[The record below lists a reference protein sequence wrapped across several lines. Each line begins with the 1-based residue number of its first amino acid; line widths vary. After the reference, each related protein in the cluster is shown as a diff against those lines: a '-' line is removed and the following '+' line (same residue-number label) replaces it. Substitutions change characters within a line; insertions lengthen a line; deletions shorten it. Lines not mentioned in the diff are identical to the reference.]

1 MDNRHVVQC
10 PHMGTVFDT
19 RDRFHILSTLLQT
32 KTLRQFDERLQDEL
46 LPILGCS
53 ILGLYLYS
61 ETTAAFSP
69 VSDIFRDPTS
79 PAYPIA
85 QLPAAGTIKEAAV
98 RAGQA
103 ILANDLSNAP
113 WTEAQAIDPL
123 IYRRSS
129 VLVAPVTIPAEP
141 PIGAPAKTLAVIVA
155 VAMEGPD
162 AFTEEDRDFLEV
174 LGQHIAPVLTA
185 VLAAEERDTLVAI
198 NGQVVL
204 GAITLDNLIHSIQ
217 PILRNVIH
225 HDVTGLV
232 RFVGEPHNRWFDIVA
247 CEGVAID
254 QDALRQFPFEHM
266 AAAEI
271 LTTGKPLLLTGHN
284 QERFA
289 EHRYFESLG
298 VFSAMLCPLLVRG
311 KPYGFLAI
319 GSKRRN
325 AFSERDLALTEQIGF
340 HLSHAI
346 TNLSAYDQIRQ
357 LKDQLEQENV
367 YLREEMGASLD
378 LKSLVGDSPALQ
390 KSLRAIEMV
399 APTDSTVL
407 ITGETGTGKELVA
420 QAIHRL
426 SPRQQKALITVNCAA
441 LPPTLIESELFGH
454 EKGAFTSAT
463 ARKLGR
469 FELAH
474 GGTIFLDEVG
484 ELPIDVQMKL
494 LRVLEAQE
502 FNRVGGTQTIRV
514 DVRVLAATNV
524 DLDQAIKRNSFRAD
538 LFYRLNVFPLRLPTL
553 RERLQD
559 IPLLA
564 RHFVQKYSQRHRKP
578 VTRIHSAALK
588 ALSAYDWP
596 GNVRELE
603 HVIERAVIVSRTSTL
618 TTEDLDGLGPTTP
631 PATNPRTMAEAERA
645 HILETLIRTH
655 WVLAGKQGAAQEL
668 GMKRSTLQHRM
679 KKLAIIR
686 PAQANH

>member
-1 MDNRHVVQC
+1 
-10 PHMGTVFDT
+10 MGTLTAT
-19 RDRFHILSTLLQT
+19 RDQFRVLSSLLQA
-32 KTLRQFDERLQDEL
+32 KTLRQFDERLQQEL
-46 LPILGCS
+46 TPALGCDV
-53 ILGLYLYS
+53 IGLYLYS

-69 VSDIFRDPTS
+69 VSECFRDPAS
-79 PAYPIA
+79 PAYPVA

-103 ILANDLSNAP
+103 ILTQDLSSSP
-113 WTEAQAIDPL
+113 WTEAQAVSPHL
-123 IYRRSS
+123 RHTTS
-129 VLVAPVTIPAEP
+129 VLVAPIRMPSESTTGETT
-141 PIGAPAKTLAVIVA
+141 KTLAVIAA
-155 VAMEGPD
+155 VSPGKPD
-162 AFTEEDRDFLEV
+162 SFSEKDRIFLDV

-198 NGQVVL
+198 NSQVVL
-204 GAITLDNLIHSIQ
+204 GTITLDNLIHSIQ
-217 PILRNVIH
+217 PILRNVIY

-254 QDALRQFPFEHM
+254 QEALRQFPFEQM

-298 VFSAMLCPLLVRG
+298 VFSAMLCPLLIHGR
-311 KPYGFLAI
+311 PYGFLAI

-325 AFSERDLALTEQIGF
+325 AFSERDLALVEQIGF

-346 TNLSAYDQIRQ
+346 SNLSAYDQIRQ
-357 LKDQLEQENV
+357 LKEQLEQENV

-378 LKSLVGDSPALQ
+378 LKSLVGDSHALQ

-420 QAIHRL
+420 QAVHRL
-426 SPRQQKALITVNCAA
+426 SPRQHKALITVNCAA

-463 ARKLGR
+463 SRKLGR

-502 FNRVGGTQTIRV
+502 FNRIGGSQTIRV

-524 DLDQAIKRNSFRAD
+524 DLEQAIKRGGFRAD

-553 RERLQD
+553 RERRED

-564 RHFVQKYSQRHRKP
+564 RHFAKKYSLRHRKP
-578 VTRIHSAALK
+578 VTRINSAALK

-603 HVIERAVIVSRTSTL
+603 HLIERAVILSRGSIL
-618 TTEDLDGLGPTTP
+618 TIEELEGLGRGTERISE
-631 PATNPRTMAEAERA
+631 PRTMAEAERA
-645 HILETLIRTH
+645 HIMDTLARTN
-655 WVLAGKQGAAQEL
+655 WILAGKQGAAEQL

-679 KKLAIIR
+679 KKLDISR
-686 PAQANH
+686 PPRHLS

>member
-19 RDRFHILSTLLQT
+19 RVRFHILSTLLQT

-46 LPILGCS
+46 LPILRCS

-61 ETTAAFSP
+61 ETTATFSP

-103 ILANDLSNAP
+103 VLANDLSNTP

-596 GNVRELE
+596 GNVRELK

-618 TTEDLDGLGPTTP
+618 TTEDLDGLGRTTP

>member
-19 RDRFHILSTLLQT
+19 RVRFHILSTLLQT

-46 LPILGCS
+46 LPILRCS

-61 ETTAAFSP
+61 ETTATFSP

-103 ILANDLSNAP
+103 VLANDLSNTP

-141 PIGAPAKTLAVIVA
+141 PIGASAKTLAVIVA

-162 AFTEEDRDFLEV
+162 AFTEEDRNFLEV

-596 GNVRELE
+596 GNVRELK

-618 TTEDLDGLGPTTP
+618 TTEDLDGLGRTTP

>member
-1 MDNRHVVQC
+1 
-10 PHMGTVFDT
+10 
-19 RDRFHILSTLLQT
+19 
-32 KTLRQFDERLQDEL
+32 
-46 LPILGCS
+46 
-53 ILGLYLYS
+53 
-61 ETTAAFSP
+61 
-69 VSDIFRDPTS
+69 
-79 PAYPIA
+79 
-85 QLPAAGTIKEAAV
+85 
-98 RAGQA
+98 
-103 ILANDLSNAP
+103 
-113 WTEAQAIDPL
+113 
-123 IYRRSS
+123 
-129 VLVAPVTIPAEP
+129 
-141 PIGAPAKTLAVIVA
+141 
-155 VAMEGPD
+155 
-162 AFTEEDRDFLEV
+162 V
-174 LGQHIAPVLTA
+174 LGT
-185 VLAAEERDTLVAI
+185 
-198 NGQVVL
+198 
-204 GAITLDNLIHSIQ
+204 ITLDNLIHSIQ
-217 PILRNVIH
+217 PILREVIH

-232 RFVGEPHNRWFDIVA
+232 RFVGEPHSRWFDIVA
-247 CEGVAID
+247 CEGVDID
-254 QDALRQFPFEHM
+254 QEVLRQFPFEQM
-266 AAAEI
+266 AAGEI

-298 VFSAMLCPLLVRG
+298 VYSAMLCPLLVQG
-311 KPYGFLAI
+311 VPYGFLAI

-325 AFSERDLALTEQIGF
+325 AFSERDLALTEQIGL

-346 TNLSAYDQIRQ
+346 TNLSAYDQIRR

-426 SPRQQKALITVNCAA
+426 SPRRQKTLMTVNCAA

-463 ARKLGR
+463 TRKLGR

-502 FNRVGGTQTIRV
+502 FNRLGGSQTIRV

-524 DLDQAIKRNSFRAD
+524 DLEQAIKRGAFRAD

-553 RERLQD
+553 RERRND

-564 RHFVQKYSQRHRKP
+564 RHFAKKYALRHRKP
-578 VTRIHSAALK
+578 VTRINSAALK

-603 HVIERAVIVSRTSTL
+603 HLMERAVIVSQGSIL
-618 TTEDLDGLGPTTP
+618 TIDDLDGLGLSHERISP
-631 PATNPRTMAEAERA
+631 PRTLAEAERA
-645 HILETLIRTH
+645 HIMDVLVRTN
-655 WVLAGKQGAAQEL
+655 WVLAGKQGAAETL

-679 KKLAIIR
+679 KKLDINR
-686 PAQANH
+686 PPRYAS

>member
-1 MDNRHVVQC
+1 
-10 PHMGTVFDT
+10 MGTPTDT
-19 RDRFHILSTLLQT
+19 RDWFPTLSALLQV
-32 KTLRQFDERLQDEL
+32 KTLRQFDEQLQQALTRLLDCEA
-46 LPILGCS
+46 IAF
-53 ILGLYLYS
+53 YLYS

-69 VSDIFRDPTS
+69 VSESLRDPAS

-98 RAGQA
+98 LAGQA
-103 ILANDLSNAP
+103 ILTDDLSHSP
-113 WTEAQAIDPL
+113 WAEAQAIAPH
-123 IYRRSS
+123 ICRATS
-129 VLVAPVTIPAEP
+129 VLVSPIRMPLESVT
-141 PIGAPAKTLAVIVA
+141 GSTTKTLAVIVA
-155 VAMEGPD
+155 AAPGKPG
-162 AFTEEDRDFLEV
+162 AFSEEDRIFLD
-174 LGQHIAPVLTA
+174 LLSRHIAPVLTA

-198 NGQVVL
+198 NNQVVL

-217 PILRNVIH
+217 PILRDVIH
-225 HDVTGLV
+225 HDVIGFV

-247 CEGVAID
+247 CEGVDID
-254 QDALRQFPFEHM
+254 QGILRQFPFEQM

-271 LTTGKPLLLTGHN
+271 LATRRPLLLTGHN
-284 QERFA
+284 QDRFA

-311 KPYGFLAI
+311 TPYGFLAI

-426 SPRQQKALITVNCAA
+426 SPRRQNALITVNCAA

-463 ARKLGR
+463 SRKLGR

-502 FNRVGGTQTIRV
+502 FNRLGGSHTIRV

-524 DLDQAIKRNSFRAD
+524 DLEQAIKRRAFRAD

-553 RERLQD
+553 RERRDD

-564 RHFVQKYSQRHRKP
+564 RHFAQKYGLRHRKP
-578 VTRIHSAALK
+578 VTRINSAALK

-603 HVIERAVIVSRTSTL
+603 HLMERAVIVSRGSIL
-618 TTEDLDGLGPTTP
+618 TIDELDGLGLSHERTSP
-631 PATNPRTMAEAERA
+631 PRTLAEAERA
-645 HILETLIRTH
+645 HIMEVLVRTN
-655 WVLAGKQGAAQEL
+655 WILAGKQGAAEKL

-679 KKLAIIR
+679 KKLDINR
-686 PAQANH
+686 PPRHAS

>member
-46 LPILGCS
+46 LPILRCS

-103 ILANDLSNAP
+103 VLANDLSNTP

-141 PIGAPAKTLAVIVA
+141 PIGASAKTLAVIVA

-618 TTEDLDGLGPTTP
+618 TTEDLDGLGRTTP

>member
-46 LPILGCS
+46 LPILRCS

-61 ETTAAFSP
+61 ETTATFSP

-103 ILANDLSNAP
+103 VLANDLSNTP

-141 PIGAPAKTLAVIVA
+141 PIGASAKTLAVIVA

-162 AFTEEDRDFLEV
+162 AFTEEDRNFLEV

-596 GNVRELE
+596 GNVRELK

-618 TTEDLDGLGPTTP
+618 TTEDLDGLGRTTP

>member
-1 MDNRHVVQC
+1 
-10 PHMGTVFDT
+10 MGTAFDT
-19 RDRFHILSTLLQT
+19 RDWFPILSALLQT
-32 KTLRQFDERLQDEL
+32 NTLRQFDDRLQREL
-46 LPILGCS
+46 SQRLGCS
-53 ILGLYLYS
+53 VIGLYLYS
-61 ETTAAFSP
+61 EMATAFSP
-69 VSDIFRDPTS
+69 VSESLRDPAS

-85 QLPAAGTIKEAAV
+85 QLPASGTIKEAAV
-98 RAGQA
+98 LAGEA
-103 ILANDLSNAP
+103 ILTGDLSTSP
-113 WTEAQAIDPL
+113 WTEARAIAPH
-123 IYRRSS
+123 ISHGTS
-129 VLVAPVTIPAEP
+129 VLVSPIRMSCESVTGTA
-141 PIGAPAKTLAVIVA
+141 AKTLGVIAA
-155 VAMEGPD
+155 VAPGKPG
-162 AFTEEDRDFLEV
+162 AFCEEDRIWLDQLSR
-174 LGQHIAPVLTA
+174 HIAPVLTA

-198 NGQVVL
+198 NNQVVL
-204 GAITLDNLIHSIQ
+204 GTLTLDNLIHSIQ
-217 PILRNVIH
+217 PILREVIH
-225 HDVTGLV
+225 HDITGLV

-247 CEGVAID
+247 CEGVDID
-254 QDALRQFPFEHM
+254 QDALRQFPFEQM

-271 LTTGKPLLLTGHN
+271 LATGKPLLLTGHN
-284 QERFA
+284 QDRFA

-298 VFSAMLCPLLVRG
+298 VYSAMLCPLLVQG
-311 KPYGFLAI
+311 APYGFLAI

-340 HLSHAI
+340 HLSHAL
-346 TNLSAYDQIRQ
+346 TNLSAYDQIRR

-426 SPRQQKALITVNCAA
+426 SPRRQKTLITVNCAA

-463 ARKLGR
+463 TRKLGR

-502 FNRVGGTQTIRV
+502 FNRVGGSHTIRV

-524 DLDQAIKRNSFRAD
+524 DLEQAIKRGAFRAD

-553 RERLQD
+553 RERRED

-564 RHFVQKYSQRHRKP
+564 RHFAKKYGLRHRKP
-578 VTRIHSAALK
+578 VTRINSAALK

-603 HVIERAVIVSRTSTL
+603 HLMERAVIVSRGSVL
-618 TTEDLDGLGPTTP
+618 TIEELDGLGPSHERP
-631 PATNPRTMAEAERA
+631 SPPRTLAEAERA
-645 HILETLIRTH
+645 HIVEVLVRTN
-655 WVLAGKQGAAQEL
+655 WVLAGKQGAAETL

-679 KKLAIIR
+679 KKLDISR
-686 PAQANH
+686 PPRHVS

>member
-1 MDNRHVVQC
+1 
-10 PHMGTVFDT
+10 MGTVFDT

-46 LPILGCS
+46 LPILRCS

-618 TTEDLDGLGPTTP
+618 TTEDLDGLGRTTP

>member
-1 MDNRHVVQC
+1 
-10 PHMGTVFDT
+10 MGTVFDT
-19 RDRFHILSTLLQT
+19 RVRFHILSTLLQT

-46 LPILGCS
+46 LPILRCS

-61 ETTAAFSP
+61 ETTATFSP

-141 PIGAPAKTLAVIVA
+141 PIGASAKTLAVIVA

-162 AFTEEDRDFLEV
+162 AFTEEDRNFLEV

-596 GNVRELE
+596 GNVRELK

-618 TTEDLDGLGPTTP
+618 TTEDLDGLGRTTP

>member
-1 MDNRHVVQC
+1 MPD
-10 PHMGTVFDT
+10 D
-19 RDRFHILSTLLQT
+19 
-32 KTLRQFDERLQDEL
+32 
-46 LPILGCS
+46 
-53 ILGLYLYS
+53 
-61 ETTAAFSP
+61 
-69 VSDIFRDPTS
+69 
-79 PAYPIA
+79 
-85 QLPAAGTIKEAAV
+85 
-98 RAGQA
+98 
-103 ILANDLSNAP
+103 
-113 WTEAQAIDPL
+113 
-123 IYRRSS
+123 SS
-129 VLVAPVTIPAEP
+129 L
-141 PIGAPAKTLAVIVA
+141 GAPGKTLAVIVA
-155 VAMEGPD
+155 VSLEAPD
-162 AFTEEDRDFLEV
+162 SFTEEDRSFLEV
-174 LGQHIAPVLTA
+174 FGQHIAPVLTA

-198 NGQVVL
+198 NSQVVL
-204 GAITLDNLIHSIQ
+204 GAITLDNLIYSIQ
-217 PILRNVIH
+217 PIL
-225 HDVTGLV
+225 HDVLQHDVIGLV
-232 RFVGEPHNRWFDIVA
+232 RFVGEPHTRWFEIVA

-271 LTTGKPLLLTGHN
+271 LATGKPLLLTGHN

-298 VFSAMLCPLLVRG
+298 VFSAMLCPLLVHG
-311 KPYGFLAI
+311 NPYGFLAI

-325 AFSERDLALTEQIGF
+325 AFSQRDLTLTEQIGF

-426 SPRQQKALITVNCAA
+426 SPRRHKALITVNCAA

-463 ARKLGR
+463 SRKLGR

-484 ELPIDVQMKL
+484 ELPIDMQMKL
-494 LRVLEAQE
+494 LRVLEARE
-502 FNRVGGTQTIRV
+502 FNRVGGTHTIRI

-524 DLDQAIKRNSFRAD
+524 DLDQAITRNTFRAD
-538 LFYRLNVFPLRLPTL
+538 LFYRLNVFPVRLPTL

-564 RHFVQKYSQRHRKP
+564 RHFARKYSQRHRKP
-578 VTRIHSAALK
+578 VTRIHSTALK

-603 HVIERAVIVSRTSTL
+603 HVIERAVIVSRGSTI
-618 TTEDLDGLGPTTP
+618 TIEELDGLGRTT
-631 PATNPRTMAEAERA
+631 ASAAHPRTLAEAERA
-645 HILETLIRTH
+645 HILDTLIRTN
-655 WVLAGKQGAAQEL
+655 WVLAGKQGAAEHL

-679 KKLAIIR
+679 KKLAITR
-686 PAQANH
+686 PPQQKY

>member
-46 LPILGCS
+46 LPILRCS

-141 PIGAPAKTLAVIVA
+141 PIGASAKTLAVIVA

-162 AFTEEDRDFLEV
+162 AFTEEDRNFLEV

-596 GNVRELE
+596 GNVRELK

-618 TTEDLDGLGPTTP
+618 TTEDLDGLGRTTP

>member
-1 MDNRHVVQC
+1 
-10 PHMGTVFDT
+10 MGTLHDT
-19 RDRFHILSTLLQT
+19 RDRFHILSALVQT
-32 KTLRQFDERLQDEL
+32 RTLRQFDKRLQDEL

-53 ILGLYLYS
+53 TIGLYLYS

-79 PAYPIA
+79 PAYSIA

-98 RAGQA
+98 HARQA
-103 ILANDLSNAP
+103 ILAKDLSNAS
-113 WTEAQAIDPL
+113 WTEAQAIDPRL
-123 IYRRSS
+123 YRRSS
-129 VLVAPVTIPAEP
+129 VLAAPVIMPDDSSL
-141 PIGAPAKTLAVIVA
+141 GAPGKTLAVIVA
-155 VAMEGPD
+155 VSLEAPD
-162 AFTEEDRDFLEV
+162 SFTEEDRSFLEV
-174 LGQHIAPVLTA
+174 FGQHIAPVLTA

-198 NGQVVL
+198 NSQVVL
-204 GAITLDNLIHSIQ
+204 GAITLDNLIYSIQ
-217 PILRNVIH
+217 PIL
-225 HDVTGLV
+225 HDVLQHDVIGLV
-232 RFVGEPHNRWFDIVA
+232 RFVGEPHTRWFEIVA

-271 LTTGKPLLLTGHN
+271 LATGKPLLLTGHN

-298 VFSAMLCPLLVRG
+298 VFSAMLCPLLVHG
-311 KPYGFLAI
+311 NPYGFLAI

-325 AFSERDLALTEQIGF
+325 AFSQRDLTLTEQIGF

-426 SPRQQKALITVNCAA
+426 SPRRHKALITVNCAA

-463 ARKLGR
+463 SRKLGR

-494 LRVLEAQE
+494 LRVLEARE
-502 FNRVGGTQTIRV
+502 FNRVGGTHTIRI

-524 DLDQAIKRNSFRAD
+524 DLDQAITRNTFRAD
-538 LFYRLNVFPLRLPTL
+538 LFYRLNVFPVRLPTL

-564 RHFVQKYSQRHRKP
+564 RHFARKYSQRHRKP
-578 VTRIHSAALK
+578 VTRIHSTALK

-603 HVIERAVIVSRTSTL
+603 HVIERAVIVSRGSTI
-618 TTEDLDGLGPTTP
+618 TIEELDGLGRTT
-631 PATNPRTMAEAERA
+631 ASAAHPRTLAEAERA
-645 HILETLIRTH
+645 HILDTLIRTN
-655 WVLAGKQGAAQEL
+655 WVLAGKQGAAEHL

-679 KKLAIIR
+679 KKLAITR
-686 PAQANH
+686 PPQQKC

>member
-46 LPILGCS
+46 LPILRCS

-232 RFVGEPHNRWFDIVA
+232 RFVGEPHNRWFEIVA

-596 GNVRELE
+596 GNVRELK

-618 TTEDLDGLGPTTP
+618 TTEDLDGLGRTTP

>member
-1 MDNRHVVQC
+1 MVQC

-46 LPILGCS
+46 LPILRCS

-618 TTEDLDGLGPTTP
+618 TTEDLDGLGRTTP

>member
-46 LPILGCS
+46 LPILRCS

-618 TTEDLDGLGPTTP
+618 TTEDLDGLGRTTP

>member
-1 MDNRHVVQC
+1 
-10 PHMGTVFDT
+10 MGTMLDT
-19 RDRFHILSTLLQT
+19 RDWFPILSALLQT
-32 KTLRQFDERLQDEL
+32 NTLRQFDERLQQEL
-46 LPILGCS
+46 SHRLGCDV
-53 ILGLYLYS
+53 IGLYLYS
-61 ETTAAFSP
+61 ETAAAFSP
-69 VSDIFRDPTS
+69 VSESLRDPAS

-98 RAGQA
+98 LAGQA
-103 ILANDLSNAP
+103 ILTDDLSTSP
-113 WTEAQAIDPL
+113 WTEARALAPHICFGT
-123 IYRRSS
+123 S
-129 VLVAPVTIPAEP
+129 VLVAPISMPVDSGPA
-141 PIGAPAKTLAVIVA
+141 AKTLAVIAA
-155 VAMEGPD
+155 VAPGKPG
-162 AFTEEDRDFLEV
+162 AFSAEDRIWLDL
-174 LGQHIAPVLTA
+174 LSRHIAPVLTA

-198 NGQVVL
+198 NKQVVL
-204 GAITLDNLIHSIQ
+204 GTLTLDNLIRSIQ
-217 PILRNVIH
+217 PILREVIH

-247 CEGVAID
+247 CEGVEID
-254 QDALRQFPFEHM
+254 EDALRQFPFEQM

-284 QERFA
+284 QDRFA

-298 VFSAMLCPLLVRG
+298 VCSAMLCPLLVQG
-311 KPYGFLAI
+311 APYGFLAI

-346 TNLSAYDQIRQ
+346 TNLSAYDQIRR

-378 LKSLVGDSPALQ
+378 LKSLVGDSLALQ

-426 SPRQQKALITVNCAA
+426 SPRRQNTLITVNCAA

-484 ELPIDVQMKL
+484 ELPIDVQTKL

-502 FNRVGGTQTIRV
+502 FHRVGGTQTIRV

-524 DLDQAIKRNSFRAD
+524 DLELAIKRGAFRAD

-553 RERLQD
+553 RERRDD

-564 RHFVQKYSQRHRKP
+564 RHFAKKYGLRHRKP
-578 VTRIHSAALK
+578 VTRINSAALK

-603 HVIERAVIVSRTSTL
+603 HLMERAVIVSRGSVL
-618 TTEDLDGLGPTTP
+618 TIDELDGLGLSHERNSTP
-631 PATNPRTMAEAERA
+631 GTLAEAERA
-645 HILETLIRTH
+645 HIMDMLVRTN
-655 WVLAGKQGAAQEL
+655 WVLAGKQGAAEKL

-679 KKLAIIR
+679 KKLDISR
-686 PAQANH
+686 PVRPSS

>member
-1 MDNRHVVQC
+1 
-10 PHMGTVFDT
+10 MGTLTAT
-19 RDRFHILSTLLQT
+19 RDWFPILSALLQA
-32 KTLRQFDERLQDEL
+32 KTLRQFDERLQQEL
-46 LPILGCS
+46 TRFLGCEVV
-53 ILGLYLYS
+53 GLYLYS

-69 VSDIFRDPTS
+69 VSESLRDPAS

-98 RAGQA
+98 LAGQA
-103 ILANDLSNAP
+103 ILTDDLSASP
-113 WTEAQAIDPL
+113 WTEAQAIAPH
-123 IYRRSS
+123 ICQATS
-129 VLVAPVTIPAEP
+129 VLVSPIRMPAESVS
-141 PIGAPAKTLAVIVA
+141 GATTKTLSVIAA
-155 VAMEGPD
+155 VAPGKPA
-162 AFTEEDRDFLEV
+162 AFSEDDRIWLDV
-174 LGQHIAPVLTA
+174 LSRHIAPVLTA

-198 NGQVVL
+198 NNQVVL
-204 GAITLDNLIHSIQ
+204 GTLTLDNLIHSIE
-217 PILRNVIH
+217 PILREVIH

-232 RFVGEPHNRWFDIVA
+232 RFVGEPHNPWFEIVA
-247 CEGVAID
+247 CKGVDID
-254 QDALRQFPFEHM
+254 QNVLRQFPFEHM

-271 LTTGKPLLLTGHN
+271 LRTGKPLLLTGHN
-284 QERFA
+284 QDRFA

-298 VFSAMLCPLLVRG
+298 VFSAMLCPLLVHG
-311 KPYGFLAI
+311 APYGFLAI

-340 HLSHAI
+340 HLSHAL
-346 TNLSAYDQIRQ
+346 TNLSAYDQIRR

-367 YLREEMGASLD
+367 YLREDMGASLD
-378 LKSLVGDSPALQ
+378 LKTLVGDSPALQ

-426 SPRQQKALITVNCAA
+426 SPRRQKALMTVNCAA

-454 EKGAFTSAT
+454 EKGAFTSAA

-502 FNRVGGTQTIRV
+502 FNRLGGSHTIRV

-524 DLDQAIKRNSFRAD
+524 DLEQAIKRGAFRAD

-553 RERLQD
+553 RERRDD

-564 RHFVQKYSQRHRKP
+564 RHFAKKYGLRHRKP
-578 VTRIHSAALK
+578 VTRINSAALK

-603 HVIERAVIVSRTSTL
+603 HLMERAVIVSQGSILTL
-618 TTEDLDGLGPTTP
+618 EELDGLGLSHERTAP
-631 PATNPRTMAEAERA
+631 PRTLAEAERA
-645 HILETLIRTH
+645 HIMDVLVRTN
-655 WVLAGKQGAAQEL
+655 WILAGTQGAAEKL

-679 KKLAIIR
+679 KKLDISR
-686 PAQANH
+686 PPRHAS

>member
-1 MDNRHVVQC
+1 
-10 PHMGTVFDT
+10 MGTLTAT
-19 RDRFHILSTLLQT
+19 RDQFRVLSSLLQA
-32 KTLRQFDERLQDEL
+32 KTLRQFDERLQQEL
-46 LPILGCS
+46 TPALGCD
-53 ILGLYLYS
+53 IIGLYLYS

-69 VSDIFRDPTS
+69 VSESFRDPAS
-79 PAYPIA
+79 PAYPVA

-103 ILANDLSNAP
+103 ILTQDLSSSP
-113 WTEAQAIDPL
+113 WTEAQAVAPHL
-123 IYRRSS
+123 RHTTS
-129 VLVAPVTIPAEP
+129 VLVAPIRMPSESTT
-141 PIGAPAKTLAVIVA
+141 GATAKTLAVIAA
-155 VAMEGPD
+155 VSPGKPD
-162 AFTEEDRDFLEV
+162 SFSEKDRIFLDV

-198 NGQVVL
+198 NSQVVL
-204 GAITLDNLIHSIQ
+204 GTITLDNLIHSIQ
-217 PILRNVIH
+217 PILSNVIH

-247 CEGVAID
+247 CEGIAID
-254 QDALRQFPFEHM
+254 QEALRQFPFEQM

-596 GNVRELE
+596 GNVRELK

-618 TTEDLDGLGPTTP
+618 TTEDLDGLGRTTP

>member
-46 LPILGCS
+46 LPILRCS

-141 PIGAPAKTLAVIVA
+141 PIGASAKTLAVIVA

-596 GNVRELE
+596 GNVRELK

-618 TTEDLDGLGPTTP
+618 TTEDLDGLGRTTP

>member
-1 MDNRHVVQC
+1 
-10 PHMGTVFDT
+10 MGTAFDT
-19 RDRFHILSTLLQT
+19 RDWFPILSALLQT
-32 KTLRQFDERLQDEL
+32 NTLRQFDDRLQREL
-46 LPILGCS
+46 SQRLGCS
-53 ILGLYLYS
+53 VIGLYLYS
-61 ETTAAFSP
+61 EMATAFSP
-69 VSDIFRDPTS
+69 VSESLRDPAS

-85 QLPAAGTIKEAAV
+85 QLPASGTIKEAAV
-98 RAGQA
+98 LAGEA
-103 ILANDLSNAP
+103 ILTGDLSTSP
-113 WTEAQAIDPL
+113 WTEARAIAPH
-123 IYRRSS
+123 ISYGTS
-129 VLVAPVTIPAEP
+129 VLVSPIRMSCESVTGTA
-141 PIGAPAKTLAVIVA
+141 AKTLGVIAVVA
-155 VAMEGPD
+155 PGKPG
-162 AFTEEDRDFLEV
+162 AFSEEDRIWLDQLSR
-174 LGQHIAPVLTA
+174 HIAPVLTA

-198 NGQVVL
+198 NNQVVL
-204 GAITLDNLIHSIQ
+204 GTLTLDNLIHSIQ
-217 PILRNVIH
+217 PILREVIH
-225 HDVTGLV
+225 HDITGLV

-247 CEGVAID
+247 CEGVDID
-254 QDALRQFPFEHM
+254 QDALRQFPFEQM

-271 LTTGKPLLLTGHN
+271 LATGKPLLLTGHN
-284 QERFA
+284 QDRFA

-298 VFSAMLCPLLVRG
+298 VYSAMLCPLLVQG
-311 KPYGFLAI
+311 APYGFLAI

-340 HLSHAI
+340 HLSHAL
-346 TNLSAYDQIRQ
+346 TNLSAYDQIRR

-426 SPRQQKALITVNCAA
+426 SPRRQKTLITVNCAA

-463 ARKLGR
+463 TRKLGR

-502 FNRVGGTQTIRV
+502 FNRVGGSHTIRV

-524 DLDQAIKRNSFRAD
+524 DLEQAIERGAFRAD

-553 RERLQD
+553 RERRED

-564 RHFVQKYSQRHRKP
+564 RHFAKKYGLRHRKP
-578 VTRIHSAALK
+578 VTRINSAALK

-603 HVIERAVIVSRTSTL
+603 HLMERAVIVSRGSVL
-618 TTEDLDGLGPTTP
+618 TIEELDGLGPSHERP
-631 PATNPRTMAEAERA
+631 SPPRTLAEAERA
-645 HILETLIRTH
+645 HIVEVLVRTN
-655 WVLAGKQGAAQEL
+655 WVLAGKQGAAETL

-679 KKLAIIR
+679 KKLDISR
-686 PAQANH
+686 PPRHVS

>member
-46 LPILGCS
+46 LPILRCS

-618 TTEDLDGLGPTTP
+618 TTEDLDGLGRTTP
-631 PATNPRTMAEAERA
+631 PAPNPRTMAEAERA

>member
-1 MDNRHVVQC
+1 MVKC
-10 PHMGTVFDT
+10 PHMGTPHNT
-19 RDRFHILSTLLQT
+19 GDRFHILSALLQT
-32 KTLRQFDERLQDEL
+32 KTLRQFDKRLQDEL
-46 LPILGCS
+46 LPILACS
-53 ILGLYLYS
+53 TVGLYLYS

-69 VSDIFRDPTS
+69 VSDTFRDPTS

-98 RAGQA
+98 HAGQA
-103 ILANDLSNAP
+103 ILTKDLSNAP
-113 WTEAQAIDPL
+113 WTEAQAIDPR
-123 IYRRSS
+123 IYRHSS
-129 VLVAPVTIPAEP
+129 VLAAPVIMPDEGST
-141 PIGAPAKTLAVIVA
+141 GAPGKTLAVIVA
-155 VAMEGPD
+155 VSLEASD
-162 AFTEEDRDFLEV
+162 AFSEEDRVFLEV
-174 LGQHIAPVLTA
+174 FGRHIAPVLTA

-198 NGQVVL
+198 NSQVVL
-204 GAITLDNLIHSIQ
+204 GAITLDNLIYSIE
-217 PILRNVIH
+217 PILRDVIH
-225 HDVTGLV
+225 HDVIGLV

-254 QDALRQFPFEHM
+254 QDALRQFPFEQM

-271 LTTGKPLLLTGHN
+271 LATGKPLLLTGHN

-298 VFSAMLCPLLVRG
+298 VLSAILCPLLVHGR
-311 KPYGFLAI
+311 PYGFLAI

-325 AFSERDLALTEQIGF
+325 AFSQRDLALTEHIGV

-367 YLREEMGASLD
+367 YLREEVGASLD

-426 SPRQQKALITVNCAA
+426 SPRQHKPLITVNCAA

-463 ARKLGR
+463 SRKLGR

-474 GGTIFLDEVG
+474 SGTIFLDEVG

-524 DLDQAIKRNSFRAD
+524 DLARAITRNTFRAD
-538 LFYRLNVFPLRLPTL
+538 LFYRLNVFPVRLPTL

-564 RHFVQKYSQRHRKP
+564 RHFARKYSQRHRKP
-578 VTRIHSAALK
+578 VARIHSAALK

-603 HVIERAVIVSRTSTL
+603 HVIERAVIVSRGPML
-618 TTEDLDGLGPTTP
+618 TIEELDGLGR
-631 PATNPRTMAEAERA
+631 TNASAPHSRTLADAERA
-645 HILETLIRTH
+645 HIMETLIRTN
-655 WVLAGKQGAAQEL
+655 WVLAGKQGAAEQL
-668 GMKRSTLQHRM
+668 GLKRSTLQHRM

-686 PAQANH
+686 PSAHKH